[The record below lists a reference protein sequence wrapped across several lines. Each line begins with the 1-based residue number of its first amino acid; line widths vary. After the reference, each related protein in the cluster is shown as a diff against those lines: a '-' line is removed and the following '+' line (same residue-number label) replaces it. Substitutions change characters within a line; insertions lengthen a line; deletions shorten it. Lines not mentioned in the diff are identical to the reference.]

1 MGSPHKDDEKKC
13 QYGVE
18 SDFTILKF
26 GINLFKV
33 NESKATLASVCID
46 FCHQNN
52 QQIPSKDR
60 GNHCQLSVLGVGI
73 CSYVN
78 YERSK
83 E

>member
-1 MGSPHKDDEKKC
+1 MPPNTESSRVINSESNLRISFFRPRLCCKGVGSPHKDDEKKY

-46 FCHQNN
+46 FCH
-52 QQIPSKDR
+52 
-60 GNHCQLSVLGVGI
+60 
-73 CSYVN
+73 
-78 YERSK
+78 
-83 E
+83 